1 VKLPPGYVSID
12 VYTWTR
18 SVPEKATPDV
28 DTWTRSVPEK
38 ATPDVDQ
45 RLFMDEIK

>member
-18 SVPEKATPDV
+18 SVPEKT
-28 DTWTRSVPEK
+28 
-38 ATPDVDQ
+38 TPDVDQ